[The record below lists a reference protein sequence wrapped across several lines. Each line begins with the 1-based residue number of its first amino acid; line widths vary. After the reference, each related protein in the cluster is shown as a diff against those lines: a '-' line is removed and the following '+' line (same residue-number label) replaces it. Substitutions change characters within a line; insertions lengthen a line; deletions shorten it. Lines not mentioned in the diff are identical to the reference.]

1 MLRGIM
7 ILKKY
12 IINNEVIFDVNLNE
26 LVSLLKSG
34 ESVLLNIP
42 TARCLLLLLENI
54 GQVVSREEFLE
65 KVWNE
70 RGIVVSHNTFYQ
82 NISLLRKSLAKAGL
96 SEEAVVTIRQ
106 RGFTLA
112 SDIIVSPVVVDNTPP
127 CNNDDMNVVNRVE
140 SAVELLP
147 IPPSKENNTKY
158 SDANKKFFE
167 VPTWLLLTI
176 IVILGIDIFL
186 MIFIHL
192 F

>member
-1 MLRGIM
+1 MV
-7 ILKKY
+7 LKKY
-12 IINNEVIFDVNLNE
+12 IINNEIIFDVNLNE

-112 SDIIVSPVVVDNTPP
+112 SDIIVSPVVVDNTPS
-127 CNNDDMNVVNRVE
+127 CDDDDVNVVNRVE

-158 SDANKKFFE
+158 SGTNKKIFE
-167 VPTWLLLTI
+167 VPAWLLLTI
-176 IVILGIDIFL
+176 ILILVVDVFL
-186 MIFIHL
+186 MIFKDL

>member
-1 MLRGIM
+1 M